1 MLKLDFA
8 KCGGLIPAIAQ
19 DWKTNEV
26 LMLAKG
32 KCGLMLNA
40 RKAGLEAILK
50 LLPALEKPTVSPL
63 SDPEW
68 VAVNTII
75 SEVAAREL
83 IPELKR
89 AGAQGIVEF
98 PLNKI
103 IE

>member
-1 MLKLDFA
+1 
-8 KCGGLIPAIAQ
+8 
-19 DWKTNEV
+19 
-26 LMLAKG
+26 MLAKG

-40 RKAGLEAILK
+40 KKSELDAILK

-63 SDPEW
+63 SDNEW
-68 VAVNTII
+68 VAVNTIVP
-75 SEVAAREL
+75 EHVAREL

-89 AGAQGIVEF
+89 AGARGIVEF